1 VDAMLQPPGLLP
13 TVLAAVFAPSL
24 LVSSAVA
31 AGDGPVA
38 GAIAPSASH
47 PRYWARGGDTVLLLG
62 GSKEDNLFQ
71 VPDLEEHLDL
81 LAASGGNYVRC
92 TMSSRDEG
100 NVWPFHYD
108 AARGLY
114 DLERWN
120 DEYWARFERFLAE
133 TDRRGIVV
141 QVEIWATFDFYREN
155 WDVNP
160 FNPENNVNYTPE
172 RTKLPVE
179 VPTHPVF
186 CDNRFFWSVPD
197 HDNNMPVLE
206 FQQRFVDKLLS
217 YTFRHGNVLYCMDNE
232 TSVTAAWG
240 RFWSTYIKKR
250 AAEAGVVVQTTEMWD
265 PWDLDHISHR
275 ETFDHPE
282 TYSFV
287 DISQNNH
294 QRGQAHWDN
303 GLRQIDRLQ
312 KAGHLRPVTNVKTY
326 GADGSRH
333 GGDTN
338 EAVAKFIRSACFG
351 SAAVRFHR
359 PPSGIGLS
367 ETAQAVIRSVR
378 DLSDRMAWFD
388 AAPRNDLLRDRDENE
403 AYCRAV
409 PGRGYTVY
417 FPDGGGVT
425 LDLSALEGEASLT
438 WLEVLEGRWSTPR
451 AVAGGAPLPLD
462 TPGPGHW
469 IALITSE

>member
-1 VDAMLQPPGLLP
+1 
-13 TVLAAVFAPSL
+13 
-24 LVSSAVA
+24 VSPIHPQYWQQ
-31 AGDGPVA
+31 AG
-38 GAIAPSASH
+38 H
-47 PRYWARGGDTVLLLG
+47 TVLLLG

-71 VPDLEEHLDL
+71 ISGLEEHLEEL
-81 LAASGGNYVRC
+81 TTSGGNYVRC

-100 NVWPFHYD
+100 NVWPFRFD
-108 AARGLY
+108 EEKGAY
-114 DLERWN
+114 DLG
-120 DEYWARFERFLAE
+120 YWDGDYWERFERLLDE
-133 TDRRGIVV
+133 TSRRGIFV
-141 QVEIWATFDFYREN
+141 QVEIWATFDFYRDN

-160 FNPENNVNYTPE
+160 FNPKNNVNYTAE
-172 RTKLPVE
+172 RTKLPTE
-179 VPTHPVF
+179 VPTHPIY

-206 FQQRFVDKLLS
+206 VQQRFVDKLLS
-217 YTFRHGNVLYCMDNE
+217 HTLRRGNVLYCMDNE

-240 RFWSTYIKKR
+240 RFWATYIKKK
-250 AAEAGVVVQTTEMWD
+250 AVEAGVTVATTEMWD

-275 ETFDHPE
+275 ESFDHPE

-303 GLRQIDRLQ
+303 GLRQIERL
-312 KAGHLRPVTNVKTY
+312 KRAGNLRPVTNVKTY
-326 GADGSRH
+326 GADGGRH

-338 EAVAKFIRSACFG
+338 EAIAKFIRSALFG

-367 ETAQAVIRSVR
+367 AMAQAVIRGVR

-388 AAPRNDLLRDRDENE
+388 AAPRNDLLGDREKNE
-403 AYCRAV
+403 AYCRAR
-409 PGRGYTVY
+409 PGHEYAVY
-417 FPDGGGVT
+417 FPNGGSVT
-425 LDLSALEGEASLT
+425 LDVGTLPGDASLV
-438 WLEVLEGRWSTPR
+438 WLGVLDMQWREPEPIGGRGT
-451 AVAGGAPLPLD
+451 LTLK

-469 IALITSE
+469 IALVSIDPEDRGSTPDLNPSSIAARIRRCVAPLGALRQ

>member
-1 VDAMLQPPGLLP
+1 MLQPPGLLP

-100 NVWPFHYD
+100 NVWPFRYD